1 MKTSVRIV
9 SASLIIALLF
19 LIFSSPFVYSITDVF
34 GRYVGYPYVDA
45 KGCPT
50 NVGRFIHAFVM
61 FLTVVALMYVAEYA
75 FFPTKTKL

>member
-1 MKTSVRIV
+1 MKKSLRIV

-19 LIFSSPFVYSITDVF
+19 LIFSSPIVYSVTDVF
-34 GRYVGYPYVDA
+34 GRHVGYPYVDA

-61 FLTVVALMYVAEYA
+61 FLVVLALMYLAENV
-75 FFPTKTKL
+75 FFPTNSK

>member
-1 MKTSVRIV
+1 MKRSLRIV

-19 LIFSSPFVYSITDVF
+19 LIFSSPIVYSVTDVF

-61 FLTVVALMYVAEYA
+61 FLVVLALMYLAENV
-75 FFPTKTKL
+75 FFPTNSK